1 MSNFSLLNHPTIKSQ
16 RGEYWD
22 FRFCGFGYLRDRF
35 FGFCVNKSS
44 VLRFCFLLR
53 FANFSVFSIWS
64 SVFVKNT
71 IGLSDLVSYVVF
83 GFSFLG
89 SAVPLPSER
98 QFSPP
103 RNEKHSRETSFCSI
117 CHLIYQFW
125 RFCMRFFV
133 LIESFY
139 GFGWFFSLGFAVS
152 NRPQSSPR

>member
-103 RNEKHSRETSFCSI
+103 RNAKHSRENSFCST
-117 CHLIYQFW
+117 CHLYIGSI
-125 RFCMRFFV
+125 RV
-133 LIESFY
+133 LIT
-139 GFGWFFSLGFAVS
+139 GM
-152 NRPQSSPR
+152 